1 MRNPLDRLPL
11 EAVRVFEVAGRH
23 ESFAT
28 AARELAVTPG
38 AVAHRV
44 RTLEQFLGVALFER
58 RPHGVALSRSGQ
70 TMLVDVQRALAA
82 LDNAAGRIRAGVTG
96 GILRLVVV
104 EAFAEMWLMP
114 RFAAF
119 LEAHP
124 DIVVEFETSLGD
136 YHEVDPDRSDFDI
149 WIAFVT
155 AVPRTVQSEVLDD
168 ETLVPVCS
176 PELIASRGRP
186 RHPAELHEWPLLY
199 DRAWD
204 DYWAHWFAARDAS
217 APDLSRASS
226 YRLYS
231 MMIQAAV
238 DGMGVALG
246 HSLLIAPHLE
256 NGTLEALLGPPLP
269 APARYFLAFGPGAVE
284 RPEVRAFRDWLRNE
298 TGRDGTAGAAAD
310 PPARTAGSDG

>member
-1 MRNPLDRLPL
+1 MKHPLDRLPL
-11 EAVRVFEVAGRH
+11 EAMRIFEVAGRH
-23 ESFAT
+23 ESFAE

-44 RTLEQFLGVALFER
+44 KTLEQFLGVTLFER
-58 RPHGVALSRSGQ
+58 RPHGVVLSRSGQ
-70 TMLVDVQRALAA
+70 TMLVEVQRALAA
-82 LDNAAGRIRAGVTG
+82 LDNAARRIRAGATEG
-96 GILRLVVV
+96 MLRLVVV

-114 RFAAF
+114 RLTAF
-119 LEAHP
+119 REAHP

-136 YHEVDPDRSDFDI
+136 HHEVDPDRHDFDI

-155 AVPRTVQSEVLDD
+155 AVPRTVQSEVLND

-176 PELIASRGRP
+176 PKLIASRGRP
-186 RHPAELHEWPLLY
+186 EHPAELLQWPLLY

-204 DYWAHWFAARDAS
+204 DYWAHWFAARNAP

-256 NGTLEALLGPPLP
+256 KGSLEELLGPPLP
-269 APARYFLAFGPGAVE
+269 APARYFLAFGPGAAE
-284 RPEVRAFRDWLRNE
+284 RPEVRAFREWLQNE
-298 TGRDGTAGAAAD
+298 TGRVNPAGAAAD
-310 PPARTAGSDG
+310 PPARGTEVCD